1 MQLTIVK
8 AGGEIVENAEYRN
21 RFLKAFS
28 AINGAKILVHG
39 GGSLASKWAEKQ
51 SIASQFING
60 RRVTSSEMLEVITM
74 VYSGINK
81 QLVAGLQ
88 HLGIRS
94 IGLSG
99 ADFSCIPATKRP
111 ALPVDYG
118 LVGDPIDGIPFPQ
131 ELIALVQSGNCLVMS
146 PLSYNI
152 EDGTLLNTNADTIT
166 LFLAKAFRE
175 RSSVNL
181 IFAFGHLGVM
191 CDLNDSSSLIESL
204 SETETRQL
212 INNDVIHSGMLPKL
226 TAGFSALKSGATSVR
241 ITRFD
246 QLHNGTNLII

>member
-81 QLVAGLQ
+81 QLVAGFQ

-99 ADFSCIPATKRP
+99 ADFSCIPATKRPALPVDYGFIKKPLGAGFQHLGIRSTGFAGAYFPLIPATKRP

-204 SETETRQL
+204 S
-212 INNDVIHSGMLPKL
+212 
-226 TAGFSALKSGATSVR
+226 
-241 ITRFD
+241 
-246 QLHNGTNLII
+246 